1 MVSLAGVTEE
11 VRRHF
16 EVTGPQ
22 QAKDVDGQQDTVDND
37 QVPFTD
43 ADAPD
48 QVKSCTEVEEVD
60 VKWIN
65 TQAGK
70 SCTKDYCH
78 AACPFK
84 NVV

>member
-1 MVSLAGVTEE
+1 MACRTAEIQADR
-11 VRRHF
+11 VRNA
-16 EVTGPQ
+16 
-22 QAKDVDGQQDTVDND
+22 QALGHHYHCHVVLKGI
-37 QVPFTD
+37 TD
-43 ADAPD
+43 AYAPD